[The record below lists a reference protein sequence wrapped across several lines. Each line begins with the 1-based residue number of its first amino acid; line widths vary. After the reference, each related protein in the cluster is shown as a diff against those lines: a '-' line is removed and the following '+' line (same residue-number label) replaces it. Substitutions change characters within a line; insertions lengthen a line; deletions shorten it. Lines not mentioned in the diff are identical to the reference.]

1 MATNSSCSSF
11 FPADFTHLRV
21 HSNFT
26 LMGAT
31 ASVDDLV
38 SRASAEGFT
47 SLALTDAN
55 ALYGAVAFSKACDK
69 AGVQPILGMTITL
82 AQPADGFPGPPA
94 TRGRL
99 VLLAT
104 GLDGYRSLCRL
115 SALILG
121 DPRREPSVGQRL
133 QWDEL
138 RSHRQGLIC
147 MEGGR
152 EGWIEHYLRA
162 GNMEAANDHIARL
175 VDIYGENCYLSL
187 EIHQTEDQTIA
198 QEIMVLGQRFG
209 LPPVAV
215 QPVYLL
221 EPQDRA
227 TLRLLAAIHHN
238 VTLDQLPT
246 TAVPGGDDP
255 TVDLHWLSKE
265 EMADRLAMFPTAL
278 TQVGEVVRRCEP
290 ALPDG
295 RPLWPTIDIPDNQS
309 PDEELATQAWSGL
322 TDKFGLEVDD
332 SIRERLQRELDA
344 IAQRDY
350 APLFLVV
357 ADIVRYA
364 RDSEIPVNTRG
375 SVANSLVAYCIGIT
389 TVDPIAH
396 GLLFERFLN
405 PARIDLPDID
415 LDFCSRRRD
424 EVLDYVRRT
433 YGEDRVAL
441 VATVSTM
448 RPKSAV
454 GETAKAYGFDE
465 TQIKNLT
472 ARLPRYWHPD
482 PRRRD
487 RRTVEDLLAELEDE
501 RLREVVRAG
510 YRIVGQPRHLSVHPG
525 GVVITPGPLTDVV
538 PVQWAPKGF
547 LITQFDHS
555 DVEAIGLPKIDL
567 LGISALTV
575 LADAVELIRI
585 HHEPDF
591 HLGSIPLDDPKTG
604 DLLSQGETIGIFQ
617 CESEGAQLTLRK
629 LRARTVPDLAVA
641 NAFFKPG
648 PATGGMA
655 KAFVRR
661 YRGEEKVTYL
671 HPALEPIL
679 SSTMGVLIFQEQIL
693 RVAREIAGLNW
704 EEADHL
710 RRGMSKFR
718 VSEMDAMRTKFV
730 SGCSRPPPEGLG
742 FTSQSAEKLWEQ
754 VIAFAGYGFNQG
766 HATAYAGVSYRMAY
780 LKTHWPTAFLC
791 ARLADRGGYH
801 HPAIYMAEAARLG
814 IQVRPPH
821 VNHSDRRFT
830 LSFERDSEHAPAAIL
845 WMGLGQVRD
854 LRRKS
859 IRAIVGQQEQALFSS
874 LRDLID
880 RVPLQNRELTHLIQC
895 GGLDGLGE
903 SRAALLVEAENVAR
917 AGSAYQRAFSFAEGS
932 TSAPETPAQRMKW
945 EQHILGLPVSA
956 HPLSTVVNGLGDAVP
971 LHRLPE
977 MANRMVKVVGARL
990 PGWTGGRGFFFSDG
1004 ATFVNVKMDKVALAN
1019 REKPP
1024 AWRPLCLRGRWRVD
1038 EWGSGWFQAEEINDL
1053 MQSEDHGK

>member
-1 MATNSSCSSF
+1 
-11 FPADFTHLRV
+11 
-21 HSNFT
+21 
-26 LMGAT
+26 MGAT

-38 SRASAEGFT
+38 SRAAAEGFT
-47 SLALTDAN
+47 SLALTDNN

-69 AGVQPILGMTITL
+69 AGVQPILGMTVAL
-82 AQPADGFPGPPA
+82 AEPVHGLPGPPA

-121 DPRREPSVGQRL
+121 DPLREPSLGQRL

-138 RSHRQGLIC
+138 RSHRQGVIC
-147 MEGGR
+147 VGGGR
-152 EGWIEHYLRA
+152 EGWIEYYLRE
-162 GNMEAANDHIARL
+162 GKMESAADYIARL
-175 VDIYGENCYLSL
+175 GEIYGENCYLSL
-187 EIHQTEDQTIA
+187 EIHQAEDHAVA
-198 QEIMVLGQRFG
+198 QEIMGLGQRFG
-209 LPPVAV
+209 LQSAAV

-221 EPQDRA
+221 EPQDRD
-227 TLRLLAAIHHN
+227 TLRLLTAINHN
-238 VTLDQLPT
+238 CTLNQLPA

-255 TVDLHWLSKE
+255 MVDLHWLNKDE
-265 EMADRLAMFPTAL
+265 IADRFAMFPTAL
-278 TQVGEVVRRCEP
+278 TQVEEVVRRCEP

-295 RPLWPTIDIPDNQS
+295 RPLWPAIDISVGQS
-309 PDEELATQAWSGL
+309 LDEELAIQARSGL
-322 TDKFGLEVDD
+322 TGKYGLEVDD
-332 SIRERLQRELDA
+332 MVRERLQRELDA

-465 TQIKNLT
+465 MQIKGLT
-472 ARLPRYWHPD
+472 ARLPRHWHPD

-487 RRTVEDLLAELEDE
+487 RRTVEDLLAELDDE
-501 RLREVVRAG
+501 RLREVVGAG

-555 DVEAIGLPKIDL
+555 DVEAIGLSKIDL

-585 HHEPDF
+585 HYDPHF
-591 HLGSIPLDDPKTG
+591 HLDGIPLDDPKTG
-604 DLLSQGETIGIFQ
+604 ELMSQGETIGVFQ

-629 LRARTVPDLAVA
+629 LKARTVPDLAVA

-661 YRGEEKVTYL
+661 YRGVEKVTYL

-693 RVAREIAGLNW
+693 RVAREIAGLSW

-710 RRGMSKFR
+710 RRGMSKFQA
-718 VSEMDAMRTKFV
+718 SEMDAMRTRFI
-730 SGCSRPPPEGLG
+730 SGCSRPPPHGPG
-742 FTSQSAEKLWEQ
+742 FTAQSAEKLWEQ

-766 HATAYAGVSYRMAY
+766 HATAYADVSYRMAY
-780 LKTHWPTAFLC
+780 LKTHWPAAFLC

-801 HPAIYMAEAARLG
+801 HPAIYMAEATRLG

-830 LSFERDSEHAPAAIL
+830 LSFERDGRLAPVALL

-859 IRAIVGQQEQALFSS
+859 IRAIVEQREQALFSS
-874 LRDLID
+874 LRDLIH

-895 GGLDGLGE
+895 GALDGVEE
-903 SRAALLVEAENVAR
+903 SRAALLVEAQNVAR
-917 AGSAYQRAFSFAEGS
+917 AGSAYQRAFSFVEGP

-945 EQHILGLPVSA
+945 EQQLLGLPVSV
-956 HPLSTVVNGLGDAVP
+956 HPVSTVVNRLGDALP
-971 LHRLPE
+971 LRRLPE
-977 MANRMVKVVGARL
+977 MPNRMVEVVGARL

-1004 ATFVNVKMDKVALAN
+1004 VTFVNVKMDEVALAN
-1019 REKPP
+1019 KGKPS
-1024 AWRPLCLRGRWRVD
+1024 AWSPLRLRGRWRID
-1038 EWGSGWFQAEEINDL
+1038 EWGSGWFQAEDIDDR
-1053 MQSEDHGK
+1053 M